1 VIVSSPMR
9 WIRLRLRI
17 IGSRRRPLHTL
28 ALPAIVSGL
37 VRRIAPRPD
46 LRARLFVPGRTYE
59 TAP

>member
-1 VIVSSPMR
+1 MR